1 MRRFLS
7 CLATVF
13 LLVASSSPNA
23 QAQNW
28 SQRATTLSD
37 SLTNE
42 VVRRL
47 RNDFRQ
53 CGELLNVYRYDCYSK
68 SYRNAAIKLSG
79 IPDYGPAHD
88 ALRLVETR
96 IVAVID
102 ANLDPTR
109 PALRQGF
116 RSFDAVTEAAL
127 PEVKRETLR
136 AMEDAQ
142 TILLRSPSAS
152 QQTHFSRIAA
162 VIDSN
167 KVLLR
172 SALLQLGQGVTQFA
186 GLLGLKRTY

>member
-7 CLATVF
+7 CLA
-13 LLVASSSPNA
+13 VAVLMTIAGTSNSEA
-23 QAQNW
+23 QGW

-37 SLTNE
+37 GLTDE

-47 RNDFRQ
+47 RRDFQ
-53 CGELLNVYRYDCYSK
+53 ECSALQNVYRYDCYSK

-79 IPDYGPAHD
+79 IPEYKPALD

-96 IVAVID
+96 IDTVVD

-109 PALRQGF
+109 PALQRAF
-116 RSFDAVTEAAL
+116 RTHVAVTEAAL
-127 PEVKRETLR
+127 PTLRRETLQ
-136 AMEDAQ
+136 AMEEAQ
-142 TILLRSPSAS
+142 TILLRSPST
-152 QQTHFSRIAA
+152 QQQAHFARIAA

-172 SALLQLGQGVTQFA
+172 SALLHLRQEVTQFA
-186 GLLGLKRTY
+186 GLVGFTRTR